1 MHNFTIA
8 IGVIAFMCGL
18 LALTLTNFPPSY
30 MFMFWGAVIIAGTV
44 FERFRYKSL
53 EKKAPAGNWQ
63 RTTERF
69 IDDETGAPVTVWL
82 DPVTGERKYVQ
93 D

>member
-1 MHNFTIA
+1 MHSLTLA
-8 IGVIAFMCGL
+8 IGAIAFLCGV
-18 LALTLTNFPPSY
+18 LALAFTTFPAA
-30 MFMFWGAVIIAGTV
+30 FVFLFWGAIIIAGTV
-44 FERFRYKSL
+44 FERYRYKRI
-53 EKKAPAGNWQ
+53 ETKAPAGNWQ

-69 IDDETGAPVTVWL
+69 IDDETGLPVTVWL

>member
-1 MHNFTIA
+1 MHSLTIA
-8 IGVIAFMCGL
+8 IGVVAFVCGIAA
-18 LALTLTNFPPSY
+18 LALTNFPPAF
-30 MFMFWGAVIIAGTV
+30 MFLFWGAIIIAGTV

-53 EKKAPAGNWQ
+53 ETKAPAGNWQ

-69 IDDETGAPVTVWL
+69 IDDETGVPVTVWL
-82 DPVTGERKYVQ
+82 DPVTGERKDVQ